1 MINVP
6 FRNGQYA
13 DQEQETIVIRD
24 QDMTMFT
31 LSRYRI
37 PARSAVAT
45 GTLLGLA
52 SLLLAGC
59 APPAYTVR
67 PSAAPPPPPPSV
79 EIYFYPTKGQ
89 SKQQQE
95 RDRYECY
102 LWAVKQTG
110 FDPGQSQ
117 LAPHQR
123 VEVVPTT
130 PPGSDVAAGA
140 VTGAVVGSVMS
151 RPRDSGTGMVFGAIA
166 GAMLGAASE
175 QAKQEQAARIQQQY
189 DARDAESYARLDRQ
203 ARDYRRAMTA
213 CLEGRGYTVR

>member
-1 MINVP
+1 MLFLPYI
-6 FRNGQYA
+6 FAIGIQG
-13 DQEQETIVIRD
+13 
-24 QDMTMFT
+24 MSMFT
-31 LSRYRI
+31 LLRQHKKMLGTLST
-37 PARSAVAT
+37 A
-45 GTLLGLA
+45 TLLGVT
-52 SLLLAGC
+52 SLLLGGC

-67 PSAAPPPPPPSV
+67 PSGAPPAPPPSV

-89 SKQQQE
+89 TKAQQE

-110 FDPGQSQ
+110 FDPGQAQ

-140 VTGAVVGSVMS
+140 VTGAVVGSMMS
-151 RPRDSGTGMVFGAIA
+151 RPRESGTGMVFGAIA

-175 QAKQEQAARIQQQY
+175 QSKQAQAAQIQQQY
-189 DARDAESYARLDRQ
+189 DARDAEQYARLDRQ

>member
-1 MINVP
+1 M
-6 FRNGQYA
+6 YK
-13 DQEQETIVIRD
+13 
-24 QDMTMFT
+24 
-31 LSRYRI
+31 LSRHSI
-37 PARSAVAT
+37 QTFGA
-45 GTLLGLA
+45 LGLA

-67 PSAAPPPPPPSV
+67 PSAAPPTPPPSV

-102 LWAVKQTG
+102 LWAVKKTG
-110 FDPGQSQ
+110 FDPGQAQ

-140 VTGAVVGSVMS
+140 VTGAVVGSMMS
-151 RPRDSGTGMVFGAIA
+151 RPRESGTGMVFGAIA

-175 QAKQEQAARIQQQY
+175 QAKQEQAAQIQQQY
-189 DARDAESYARLDRQ
+189 DAKDAERYARMDRQ